1 MIDINK
7 IEDDVLYT
15 SKEICEFINIK
26 TLRTF
31 LELKKKYDIK
41 PSGKN
46 GKNYLYSGR
55 EIKKFLEKR
64 LSE

>member
-1 MIDINK
+1 MSK
-7 IEDDVLYT
+7 IENDVLYT
-15 SKEICEFINIK
+15 SKEFCEFINIK

-31 LELKKKYDIK
+31 LELRKKYNIE

-46 GKNYLYSGR
+46 GKNYMYSGK
-55 EIKKFLEKR
+55 EIKKFLKKR

>member
-7 IEDDVLYT
+7 IEDNVLYT
-15 SKEICEFINIK
+15 SKEFCEFINIK

-31 LELKKKYDIK
+31 LELKKKYGVK
-41 PSGKN
+41 PSGRN
-46 GKNYLYSGR
+46 GKNYLYSGK

-64 LSE
+64 LAE